1 MCKLHIYSCAVRLP
15 TPIFDS
21 AAHTETASADATSL
35 ALAIGRVVL
44 PLARLAVAKG
54 LPFAVVEAQMK
65 QAFVRAAREAHPQLS
80 PHRVVSRIATATGL
94 SRREVTRL
102 TQVHA
107 PLAHRRPVAAELF
120 AHWAN
125 DAEYQDRHGRPR
137 VLPRQGPTL
146 SFESLAQSMTRDVHP
161 RSLLDELLRL
171 GMAVHNAED
180 DTVALVRDAF
190 VPRGDTERML
200 GFLSDN
206 VGDHL
211 SAAMANVL
219 SDGRE
224 HFEQAVFADEL
235 SEESI
240 AHICGLVSAQWR
252 DATAALVPAIEA
264 LIEQDHAA
272 GRPQDRRL
280 RIGLYTY
287 TDCMDSAAPSMPPD
301 PLTPAHAGPL
311 ESS

>member
-1 MCKLHIYSCAVRLP
+1 
-15 TPIFDS
+15 
-21 AAHTETASADATSL
+21 
-35 ALAIGRVVL
+35 
-44 PLARLAVAKG
+44 
-54 LPFAVVEAQMK
+54 
-65 QAFVRAAREAHPQLS
+65 
-80 PHRVVSRIATATGL
+80 VVSRIATATGL

-102 TQVHA
+102 TQVRS
-107 PLAHRRPVAAELF
+107 PLPQRRPVAAELF

-125 DAEYQDRHGRPR
+125 DPTYQDRHGRPR
-137 VLPRQGPTL
+137 VLPRQGEAL
-146 SFESLAQSMTRDVHP
+146 SFESLAQSVTRDVHP

-171 GMAVHNAED
+171 GMAVHDTDA

-190 VPRGDTERML
+190 VPRGDAERML

-211 SAAMANVL
+211 GAAVANVL
-219 SDGRE
+219 SDGRA

-235 SEESI
+235 SAESI
-240 AHICGLVSAQWR
+240 AHIRSLVSAQWR
-252 DATAALVPAIEA
+252 DATAALVPAIET

-280 RIGLYTY
+280 RIGLYAY
-287 TDCMDSAAPSMPPD
+287 TDSMDGAV
-301 PLTPAHAGPL
+301 PLTPQGPPTPASAGNP